1 MDEPE
6 SFVDANVAARF
17 IGVSRRR
24 ILEMA
29 RSQQIPA
36 FPLGVGPRKT
46 WRFKL
51 SQLSQ
56 ALASN
61 ESSLDL
67 DRQPSTIRSG
77 SSRSR
82 KEKSH
87 GC

>member
-1 MDEPE
+1 VDEPE

-24 ILEMA
+24 ILQMA
-29 RSQQIPA
+29 RAKEIPA
-36 FPLGVGPRKT
+36 YAIGTGPRKT

-51 SQLSQ
+51 SRLSE
-56 ALASN
+56 AFVGN
-61 ESSLDL
+61 ESGLDL
-67 DRQPSTIRSG
+67 GRQPSTIPSG

-82 KEKSH
+82 KEKSP